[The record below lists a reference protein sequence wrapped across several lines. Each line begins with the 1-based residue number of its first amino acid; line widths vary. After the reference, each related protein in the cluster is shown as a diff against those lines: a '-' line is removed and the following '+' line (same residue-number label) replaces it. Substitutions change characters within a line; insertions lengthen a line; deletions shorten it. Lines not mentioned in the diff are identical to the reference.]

1 MMYQDQMNILLTSS
15 GRRTYI
21 VEYMK
26 QALNGKGLVHA
37 ANSAYSIAMQIADR
51 SVCTPMIYDADY
63 LDFLLSYCQANQIG
77 AVMSLFD
84 IDLPVLAKAKN
95 RFADEGIQIVVSDQ
109 SVTRIC
115 NDKYQTYTFLQ
126 ENNFNAP
133 LTFIELNDVRK
144 ATLAGM
150 IQYPVI
156 IKPRWGMGS
165 IGIYQ
170 ADNDKELDIFYAKVK
185 KEILRSYLKYESA
198 DDLEHCVII
207 QEKLDGQE
215 YGIDVLNDLDGN
227 FAGLVPKK
235 KIAMRSGETDSAEVI
250 DHIGLTRVGQALSA
264 TLKHCGNLDVDCFE
278 MDGKV
283 YVLEMNCRFGGQ
295 YPFSH
300 LAGVN
305 YPAAIVSWL
314 RGETP
319 PQDFFTFKVG
329 TRGVKD
335 ITPRVL
341 LNPASVEKD
350 GRQ

>member
-1 MMYQDQMNILLTSS
+1 MNILLTSS

-37 ANSAYSIAMQIADR
+37 ANSEFSIAMQVADK
-51 SVCTPMIYDADY
+51 SVCTPMIFDAGY
-63 LDFLLSYCQANQIG
+63 LDFLLAYCQANQIG

-84 IDLPVLAKAKN
+84 IDLPVLAGAKK
-95 RFADEGIQIVVSDQ
+95 RFAEKGIQIVVSDH

-133 LTFIELNDVRK
+133 FTFIKLNDVRQ
-144 ATLAGM
+144 AIHAES
-150 IQYPVI
+150 IHYPVI
-156 IKPRWGMGS
+156 VKPRWGMGS

-185 KEILRSYLKYESA
+185 KDIQRSYLKYEST
-198 DDLEHCVII
+198 DDHDHCVIV
-207 QEKLDGQE
+207 QEKLEGQE
-215 YGIDVLNDLDGN
+215 FGIDVLNDLDDN

-250 DHIGLTRVGQALSA
+250 DHAGLAKVGQALAA

-278 MDGKV
+278 KDGKV

-319 PQDFFTFKVG
+319 LQDCFSYKVG
-329 TRGVKD
+329 TRGIKD
-335 ITPRVL
+335 ILPRVL
-341 LNPASVEKD
+341 LNPS
-350 GRQ
+350 